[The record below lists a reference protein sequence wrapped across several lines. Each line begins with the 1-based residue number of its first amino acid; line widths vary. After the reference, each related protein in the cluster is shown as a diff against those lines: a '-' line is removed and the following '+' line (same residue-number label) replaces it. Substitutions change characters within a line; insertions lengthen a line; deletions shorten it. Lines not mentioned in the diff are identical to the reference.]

1 MKGDLQYDY
10 IEHLH
15 GREAADQWLQKKKL
29 EEIRK
34 QNIINQYAPP
44 LVSPDQMVRAAQK
57 AVGTIPGGL
66 LSEEG
71 SGQMVPL
78 TEKQR
83 IMDERERALAEA
95 YTTPVP
101 SQQDMWKSQAHS
113 MSPNYLAQDSE
124 SVELPSHHA
133 IHGGGYPI
141 PPPQSAE
148 TLSSIHER
156 GFIPFSGESIPFDHP
171 SIAGESIPVTMAMHE
186 QMIPGLH
193 KYFGGGHPD
202 EISLTQA
209 RQHYGYDQ
217 FSRPRGLL
225 DSEPSDDN
233 QVAYQALLNE
243 VPSPVKTTGRTGKG
257 WESQRE
263 FDPNNRRR
271 YNPAWAAMITGGLD
285 LAFD

>member
-1 MKGDLQYDY
+1 MNGLLGNDFLDRDVQAKRIAEQRKRALMEGMLQASK
-10 IEHLH
+10 LS
-15 GREAADQWLQKKKL
+15 GRPPRELSEQEMQELL
-29 EEIRK
+29 
-34 QNIINQYAPP
+34 NPP
-44 LVSPDQMVRAAQK
+44 LLPSLQESIESA
-57 AVGTIPGGL
+57 
-66 LSEEG
+66 SED
-71 SGQMVPL
+71 P
-78 TEKQR
+78 
-83 IMDERERALAEA
+83 
-95 YTTPVP
+95 YTSYIP
-101 SQQDMWKSQAHS
+101 SQHDMWKSQAHS

-209 RQHYGYDQ
+209 PQHYGYDQ
-217 FSRPRGLL
+217 FLRQKGLL
-225 DSEPSDDN
+225 SDTPP
-233 QVAYQALLNE
+233 
-243 VPSPVKTTGRTGKG
+243 PSPVEQISPTPHTPGGGMLSDKSGWQKDKLFAASEGQLSKDKG
-257 WESQRE
+257 WDADRMRLL
-263 FDPNNRRR
+263 FDL
-271 YNPAWAAMITGGLD
+271 YKQTQDDEW
-285 LAFD
+285 

>member
-1 MKGDLQYDY
+1 MNGDLQYDY

-15 GREAADQWLQKKKL
+15 GRGAADQWLQKKKL

-57 AVGTIPGGL
+57 AVGDIPGGL

-71 SGQMVPL
+71 PGQMAPPSPL
-78 TEKQR
+78 EG
-83 IMDERERALAEA
+83 A
-95 YTTPVP
+95 YVNKIP
-101 SQQDMWKSQAHS
+101 SQHDMWKSQLHNR
-113 MSPNYLAQDSE
+113 SPNYLAQDSE

-156 GFIPFSGESIPFDHP
+156 GFIPFSGESIPGP
-171 SIAGESIPVTMAMHE
+171 EVTPLQQRFMNA
-186 QMIPGLH
+186 QMVPGF
-193 KYFGGGHPD
+193 YEAFGGGHPD

-209 RQHYGYDQ
+209 PQHYGYDQ
-217 FSRPRGLL
+217 FSRPKGLL
-225 DSEPSDDN
+225 DTPTPTKQVSEIPGDELLREETGWNRDRRFPNWMSLVN
-233 QVAYQALLNE
+233 QGMEIY
-243 VPSPVKTTGRTGKG
+243 
-257 WESQRE
+257 
-263 FDPNNRRR
+263 
-271 YNPAWAAMITGGLD
+271 GG
-285 LAFD
+285 